1 MHCAIKI
8 KQKYGRINNHHNH
21 RDDSIITWM
30 TAHCFQLKRSN
41 YVQDPHVAETCLTGR
56 FVHVCT
62 DECQNSRHTI
72 ILRMVEC
79 HLVLADIPAE
89 LSDLNILEKH
99 LIAKCITFAE
109 MIPLPKGQQRAIHG
123 NLVCVPSEEQAL
135 PRLRSQSQVVRV
147 KLKRR
152 LCYKGHQLIQTVT
165 WSKLSQITLSYVT

>member
-1 MHCAIKI
+1 
-8 KQKYGRINNHHNH
+8 
-21 RDDSIITWM
+21 
-30 TAHCFQLKRSN
+30 
-41 YVQDPHVAETCLTGR
+41 
-56 FVHVCT
+56 
-62 DECQNSRHTI
+62 
-72 ILRMVEC
+72 MVEC

-135 PRLRSQSQVVRV
+135 RRLRSQSQVVRV

-165 WSKLSQITLSYVT
+165 WPKLSQITLSYVT